1 MSQVSVATPHHQAVD
16 YDQQV
21 FKQISFQVL
30 RRRGSVV
37 RTSDLNAV
45 DLGLNPVLTT
55 AWICLRVTLESN
67 PLRLVNSQLVCL
79 LPVGVLNCIYL

>member
-1 MSQVSVATPHHQAVD
+1 MNNQDSLLILLKGSCC
-16 YDQQV
+16 
-21 FKQISFQVL
+21 S
-30 RRRGSVV
+30 SVV

-45 DLGLNPVLTT
+45 DPGSYPVLTT